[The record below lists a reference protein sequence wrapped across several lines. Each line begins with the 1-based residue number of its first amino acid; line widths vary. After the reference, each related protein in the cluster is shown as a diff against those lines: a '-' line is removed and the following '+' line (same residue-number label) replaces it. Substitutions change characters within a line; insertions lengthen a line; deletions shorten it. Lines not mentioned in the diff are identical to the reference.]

1 MQKAAAIRTVSWSSR
16 SVAPAVR
23 ASATSSVVTSRPLRW
38 TAAAIA
44 SRAFTLADTGA
55 WSASARTCSTSA
67 MPPGSWAAAVAEC
80 DAVQY
85 RHSFSADTCAAI
97 SSRSPRVRV
106 LGPRS
111 STSTSPLIGCAVS
124 GR

>member
-1 MQKAAAIRTVSWSSR
+1 MAKAAAIRTVSCISR

-23 ASATSSVVTSRPLRW
+23 AWATRSAVTSRPLRW

-44 SRAFTLADTGA
+44 SRALSLADTGA
-55 WSASARTCSTSA
+55 WPASARTCSTTA

-85 RHSFSADTCAAI
+85 RHSFSADTCTAI

-111 STSTSPLIGCAVS
+111 STSVSSPIGRAVS